1 MSERLAVATSKYG
14 PHGDAV
20 TAFLDEVSAAD
31 KATWYRFAEIAVPSA
46 AFTAAASAQVHTPMS
61 ASVQSAVYSA
71 ALASFRALGLKPA
84 DMPPGV
90 RVSAVSVGID
100 GALAA
105 IAAGDKLAA
114 EHRRTLLEPFAALG
128 FATAMAELRTLDE

>member
-1 MSERLAVATSKYG
+1 VGERLAVATSKYG

-20 TAFLDEVSAAD
+20 AAFLDEVSAAD
-31 KATWYRFAEIAVPSA
+31 KAAWYGFAETAVPSV
-46 AFTAAASAQVHTPMS
+46 AFAAATSALVDTPFS
-61 ASVQSAVYSA
+61 ASVQSALYSA

-90 RVSAVSVGID
+90 RVSAISVRID

-105 IAAGDKLAA
+105 IAVGDKLAA
-114 EHRRTLLEPFAALG
+114 EHRRTLLEPFAAVG
-128 FATAMAELRTLDE
+128 FATATAALRALDE